1 MGFDAVNLSN
11 VNLFHISF
19 ISYAQNFNLIRK
31 ESNGPLKRCTYIY
44 YLT

>member
-11 VNLFHISF
+11 ANLFHISF
-19 ISYAQNFNLIRK
+19 SSYAQNLNLISK
-31 ESNGPLKRCTYIY
+31 ESNGPLERCTYIY